1 MLGAVDNSCG
11 VHPKMASQLEN
22 VFERIEKVGG
32 DIREDKRRRKMPRT
46 WADSTENTMYL
57 D

>member
-1 MLGAVDNSCG
+1 MLGAVDSPGG

-32 DIREDKRRRKMPRT
+32 DIGEDKRRRKMPRT